1 MMSIF
6 DCQHYAIL
14 SAEGVDYMPAK
25 YTTDQRQDVITRFSS
40 GESVTVL
47 SETTG
52 IPRSTIYAWIKQNRE
67 KTQNNHLELSL
78 KNFRLL
84 ESKVKRLE
92 GIISIL
98 QAVNCTVQAPLSI
111 RLNEIEKLY
120 GQYSVHILCDALRVD
135 RGTFYNHIKRNKRD
149 HTWYAK
155 RKEDL
160 RIKIQQI
167 YDDSKQIF
175 GAAKITAVLKE
186 QGEHISEQMVR
197 SLMRDMG
204 LTSIR
209 QDAKDLY
216 DKERLKY
223 KNFLNQQFSPNM
235 PNEVWVSDVTFFRY
249 KEQNY
254 YICVII
260 DLFARMVVGYRI
272 GKRNSTQLVTRT
284 FKAAYLQ
291 RSPSDGLLF
300 HTDRGTNYRANAFEK
315 CLKDH
320 NVTHS
325 FSRAYVPYDNSVME
339 SFFSSLKREELYRT
353 NYRSE
358 KEFRTAVDNYITFY
372 NTKRPHA
379 KNKYKTPEAK
389 EQESCMKCNAF

>member
-1 MMSIF
+1 MST
-6 DCQHYAIL
+6 
-14 SAEGVDYMPAK
+14 K
-25 YTTDQRQDVITRFSS
+25 YSNEQKQDIINRFSA
-40 GESVTVL
+40 GESVAVL
-47 SETTG
+47 SQTTG
-52 IPRSTIYAWIKQNRE
+52 IPRSTIYTWIKKSQDNAKNKYPE
-67 KTQNNHLELSL
+67 ISL
-78 KNFRLL
+78 KNLRVF
-84 ESKVKRLE
+84 EKKVKRLE

-98 QAVNCTVQAPLSI
+98 QTVNCTVQSPLGV

-120 GQYSVHILCDALRVD
+120 GQYSVHMLCEALCVD

-149 HTWYAK
+149 HTWYAE
-155 RKEDL
+155 RKEYL
-160 RIKIQQI
+160 RIKIRQI
-167 YDDSKQIF
+167 YDDNKQIF
-175 GAAKITAVLKE
+175 GAGKITAVLKE
-186 QGEHISEQMVR
+186 QGEHVSEEMVR

-204 LTSIR
+204 LISIR

-223 KNFLNQQFSPNM
+223 KNYLNQQFNPQS
-235 PNEVWVSDVTFFRY
+235 PNEVWVSDITFFRY
-249 KEQNY
+249 DGKNY

-284 FKAAYLQ
+284 FKVAYLQ
-291 RSPSDGLLF
+291 RSPSEGLLF

-320 NVTHS
+320 NTIHS

-353 NYRSE
+353 KYKSE
-358 KEFRTAVDNYITFY
+358 REFLAAVDNYILFY

-389 EQESCMKCNAF
+389 EEEFRMSSNKF

>member
-1 MMSIF
+1 MS
-6 DCQHYAIL
+6 
-14 SAEGVDYMPAK
+14 VK
-25 YTTDQRQDVITRFSS
+25 YRNDQREDIINRFTA
-40 GESVTVL
+40 GEPVSVLTK
-47 SETTG
+47 TTG
-52 IPRSTIYAWIKQNRE
+52 IPRSTIYAWIKKNRDNTKHKNPE
-67 KTQNNHLELSL
+67 ISLRNLRALET
-78 KNFRLL
+78 
-84 ESKVKRLE
+84 KVMRLE

-98 QAVNCTVQAPLSI
+98 KTVNCTVQAPLGV

-120 GQYSVHILCDALRVD
+120 GQYSVHMLCEALCVD

-149 HTWYAK
+149 HTWYAE
-155 RKEDL
+155 RKEYL
-160 RIKIQQI
+160 RIKIRQI
-167 YDDSKQIF
+167 YDDNKQIF
-175 GAAKITAVLKE
+175 GAGKITAVLKE
-186 QGEHISEQMVR
+186 QGEHVSEEMVR

-204 LTSIR
+204 LISIR

-223 KNFLNQQFSPNM
+223 KNYLNQQFNPQS
-235 PNEVWVSDVTFFRY
+235 PNEVWVSDITFFRY
-249 KEQNY
+249 DGKNY

-291 RSPSDGLLF
+291 RSPSEGLLF

-320 NVTHS
+320 NAIHS

-339 SFFSSLKREELYRT
+339 SFFSSMKREELYRT
-353 NYRSE
+353 NYKSE
-358 KEFRTAVDNYITFY
+358 REFLAAVDNYVLFY

-389 EQESCMKCNAF
+389 EQEFYMRGNTF

>member
-1 MMSIF
+1 MS
-6 DCQHYAIL
+6 
-14 SAEGVDYMPAK
+14 VK
-25 YTTDQRQDVITRFSS
+25 YRNDQREDIINRFTA
-40 GESVTVL
+40 GEPVSVLTK
-47 SETTG
+47 TTG
-52 IPRSTIYAWIKQNRE
+52 IPRSTIYAWIKKNRD
-67 KTQNNHLELSL
+67 KTKHKNPEISLRNLRALET
-78 KNFRLL
+78 
-84 ESKVKRLE
+84 KVMRLE

-98 QAVNCTVQAPLSI
+98 KTVNCTVQAPLGV

-120 GQYSVHILCDALRVD
+120 GQYSVHMLCDALCVD

-149 HTWYAK
+149 HTWYAE
-155 RKEDL
+155 RKEYL
-160 RIKIQQI
+160 RIKIRQI
-167 YDDSKQIF
+167 YDDNKQIF
-175 GAAKITAVLKE
+175 GAGKITAVLKE
-186 QGEHISEQMVR
+186 QGEHVSEEMVR

-204 LTSIR
+204 LISIR

-223 KNFLNQQFSPNM
+223 KNYLNQQFNPQS
-235 PNEVWVSDVTFFRY
+235 PNEVWVSDITFFRY
-249 KEQNY
+249 DGKNY

-260 DLFARMVVGYRI
+260 DLFARMVVGYRT

-291 RSPSDGLLF
+291 RSPSEGLLF

-320 NVTHS
+320 NAIHS

-339 SFFSSLKREELYRT
+339 SFFSSMKREELYRT
-353 NYRSE
+353 NYKSE
-358 KEFRTAVDNYITFY
+358 REFLVAVDNYVLFY

-389 EQESCMKCNAF
+389 EQEFYMRGNTF

>member
-1 MMSIF
+1 MS
-6 DCQHYAIL
+6 
-14 SAEGVDYMPAK
+14 AK
-25 YTTDQRQDVITRFSS
+25 YRNDQREDIINRFTA
-40 GESVTVL
+40 GEPVSVLTK
-47 SETTG
+47 TTG
-52 IPRSTIYAWIKQNRE
+52 IPRSTIYAWIKKNRDNTKHKSPE
-67 KTQNNHLELSL
+67 ISLRNLRALET
-78 KNFRLL
+78 
-84 ESKVKRLE
+84 KVMRLE

-98 QAVNCTVQAPLSI
+98 KTVNCTVQAPLGV

-120 GQYSVHILCDALRVD
+120 GQYSVHMLCEALCVD

-149 HTWYAK
+149 HTWYAE
-155 RKEDL
+155 RKEYL
-160 RIKIQQI
+160 RIKIRQI
-167 YDDSKQIF
+167 YDDNKQIF
-175 GAAKITAVLKE
+175 GAGKITAVLKE
-186 QGEHISEQMVR
+186 QGEHVSEEMVR

-204 LTSIR
+204 LISIR

-223 KNFLNQQFSPNM
+223 KNYLNQQFNPQS
-235 PNEVWVSDVTFFRY
+235 PNEVWVSDITFFRY
-249 KEQNY
+249 DGKNY

-260 DLFARMVVGYRI
+260 DLFARMVVGYRV

-291 RSPSDGLLF
+291 RSPSEGLLF

-320 NVTHS
+320 NAIHS

-339 SFFSSLKREELYRT
+339 SFFSSMKREELYRT
-353 NYRSE
+353 NYKSE
-358 KEFRTAVDNYITFY
+358 REFLAAVDNYVLFY

-389 EQESCMKCNAF
+389 EQEFYMRGNTF

>member
-1 MMSIF
+1 MS
-6 DCQHYAIL
+6 
-14 SAEGVDYMPAK
+14 AK
-25 YTTDQRQDVITRFSS
+25 YRNDQREDIINRFTA
-40 GESVTVL
+40 GEPVSVLTK
-47 SETTG
+47 TTG
-52 IPRSTIYAWIKQNRE
+52 IPRSTIYAWIKKNRDNTKHKNPE
-67 KTQNNHLELSL
+67 ISLRNLRALET
-78 KNFRLL
+78 
-84 ESKVKRLE
+84 KVMRLE

-98 QAVNCTVQAPLSI
+98 KTVNCTVQAPLGV

-120 GQYSVHILCDALRVD
+120 GQYSVHMLCEALCVD

-149 HTWYAK
+149 HTWYAE
-155 RKEDL
+155 RKEYL
-160 RIKIQQI
+160 RIKIRQI
-167 YDDSKQIF
+167 YDDNKQIF
-175 GAAKITAVLKE
+175 GAGKITAVLKE
-186 QGEHISEQMVR
+186 QGEHVSEEMVR
-197 SLMRDMG
+197 SLMWDMG
-204 LTSIR
+204 LISIR

-223 KNFLNQQFSPNM
+223 KNYLNQQFNPQS
-235 PNEVWVSDVTFFRY
+235 PNEVWVSDITFFRY
-249 KEQNY
+249 DGKNY

-260 DLFARMVVGYRI
+260 DLFARMVVGYRT

-291 RSPSDGLLF
+291 RSPSEGLLF

-320 NVTHS
+320 NAIHS

-339 SFFSSLKREELYRT
+339 SFFSSMKREELYRT
-353 NYRSE
+353 NYKSE
-358 KEFRTAVDNYITFY
+358 REFLAAVDNYVLFY

-389 EQESCMKCNAF
+389 EQEFYMRGNTF